1 MSVKIKTVIL
11 AVIIL
16 LAVFVHKEDVFAVD
30 YETALQLQQITND
43 NYYAILRQQQEAA
56 NAMAQAALNNQQLI
70 LDTAAAKQAAE
81 MKLRQDAAAALQA
94 QQQAALKAQ
103 QDAAAALQA
112 QQQAALKAQ
121 QDAMA
126 ALQAQQQAALKA
138 ASELEQ
144 ATLRAQQ
151 SAMEAAS
158 AIQIAALT
166 TPQVD
171 VVCDTNCSEQNALL
185 YAKFYPDFVLVDV
198 SEQRAVFYKNGMR
211 VLADNCVTGD
221 AKKGYH
227 TTVGVHQ
234 IIFKDTNRTLRGSYG
249 EAFVKYWMRFTAG
262 GQGLHDAGW
271 RRNFGSQIYVSNG
284 SHGCVNLPRETAAT
298 IFANS
303 YVGMPVIVEN

>member
-1 MSVKIKTVIL
+1 MSIKIKKGIL
-11 AVIIL
+11 AAIIFL
-16 LAVFVHKEDVFAVD
+16 TAFIYSEDVYAVD
-30 YETALQLQQITND
+30 YETALQLQQIANE
-43 NYYAILRQQQEAA
+43 NYYAVLNQQQAAA
-56 NAMAQAALNNQQLI
+56 NAMAQAALNNQQMI
-70 LDTAAAKQAAE
+70 LDTIAAKQAAE
-81 MKLRQDAAAALQA
+81 MKLRQDAQKALEA

-103 QDAAAALQA
+103 QSAME
-112 QQQAALKAQ
+112 AALKAQ
-121 QDAMA
+121 Q
-126 ALQAQQQAALKA
+126 
-138 ASELEQ
+138 S
-144 ATLRAQQ
+144 AT
-151 SAMEAAS
+151 EAAT
-158 AIQIAALT
+158 AIQLASLT

-171 VVCDTNCSEQNALL
+171 VVCDTNCSEQNAML
-185 YAKFYPDFVLVDV
+185 YGKFYPDFVLVDL
-198 SEQRAVFYKNGMR
+198 SEQRAIFYKNGMR

-227 TTVGVHQ
+227 TTVGIHQ
-234 IIFKDTNRTLRGSYG
+234 ITFKDTNRTLKGSYG

>member
-1 MSVKIKTVIL
+1 MSIKIKKGIL
-11 AVIIL
+11 AVIIFL
-16 LAVFVHKEDVFAVD
+16 TAFIYSEDVYAVD
-30 YETALQLQQITND
+30 YETALQLQQIANE
-43 NYYAILRQQQEAA
+43 NYYAVLNQQQAAA
-56 NAMAQAALNNQQLI
+56 NMAQAALNNQQMI
-70 LDTAAAKQAAE
+70 LDTIAAKQAAE
-81 MKLRQDAAAALQA
+81 MKLRQDAQKALEA

-103 QDAAAALQA
+103 QSAME
-112 QQQAALKAQ
+112 AALKAQ
-121 QDAMA
+121 Q
-126 ALQAQQQAALKA
+126 
-138 ASELEQ
+138 S
-144 ATLRAQQ
+144 AT
-151 SAMEAAS
+151 EAAT
-158 AIQIAALT
+158 AIQLASLT

-171 VVCDTNCSEQNALL
+171 VVCDTNCSEQNAML
-185 YAKFYPDFVLVDV
+185 YGKFYPDFVLVDL
-198 SEQRAVFYKNGMR
+198 SEQRAIFYKNGMR

-227 TTVGVHQ
+227 TTVGIHQ
-234 IIFKDTNRTLRGSYG
+234 ITFKDTNRTLKGSYG

>member
-1 MSVKIKTVIL
+1 MSIKIKKGIL
-11 AVIIL
+11 AVIIFL
-16 LAVFVHKEDVFAVD
+16 TAFIYSEDVYAVD
-30 YETALQLQQITND
+30 YETALQLQQIANE
-43 NYYAILRQQQEAA
+43 NYYAVLNQQQAAA
-56 NAMAQAALNNQQLI
+56 NAMAQAALNNQQMI
-70 LDTAAAKQAAE
+70 LDTIAAKQAAE
-81 MKLRQDAAAALQA
+81 MKLRQDAQKALEA

-103 QDAAAALQA
+103 QSAME
-112 QQQAALKAQ
+112 AALKAQ
-121 QDAMA
+121 Q
-126 ALQAQQQAALKA
+126 
-138 ASELEQ
+138 S
-144 ATLRAQQ
+144 AT
-151 SAMEAAS
+151 EAAT
-158 AIQIAALT
+158 AIQLASIT

-171 VVCDTNCSEQNALL
+171 VVCDTNCSEQNAML
-185 YAKFYPDFVLVDV
+185 YGKFYPDFVLVDL
-198 SEQRAVFYKNGMR
+198 SEQRAIFYKNGMR

-227 TTVGVHQ
+227 TTVGIHQ
-234 IIFKDTNRTLRGSYG
+234 ITFKDTNRTLKGSYG

>member
-1 MSVKIKTVIL
+1 MSVKIKTGIL

-16 LAVFVHKEDVFAVD
+16 LSAFLYTEDVYAVD
-30 YETALQLQQITND
+30 YETALQLQQIASE
-43 NYYAILRQQQEAA
+43 NYYAILSQQQEAA
-56 NAMAQAALNNQQLI
+56 NAMAQAALNNQQMI
-70 LDTAAAKQAAE
+70 LDTIAAKQAAE
-81 MKLRQDAAAALQA
+81 MKLRQDAQKALEA
-94 QQQAALKAQ
+94 QQQATLK
-103 QDAAAALQA
+103 
-112 QQQAALKAQ
+112 
-121 QDAMA
+121 
-126 ALQAQQQAALKA
+126 
-138 ASELEQ
+138 
-144 ATLRAQQ
+144 AQQ
-151 SAMEAAS
+151 SAMEAALKAQQS
-158 AIQIAALT
+158 ATEAATAIQLASLT

-171 VVCDTNCSEQNALL
+171 VVCDTNCSEQNAML
-185 YAKFYPDFVLVDV
+185 YGKFYPDFVLVDL
-198 SEQRAVFYKNGMR
+198 SEQRAIFYKNGMR

-227 TTVGVHQ
+227 TTVGIHQ
-234 IIFKDTNRTLRGSYG
+234 ITFKDTNRTLKGSYG

>member
-1 MSVKIKTVIL
+1 MSIKIKKGIL
-11 AVIIL
+11 AVIIFL
-16 LAVFVHKEDVFAVD
+16 TAFIYSEDVYAVD
-30 YETALQLQQITND
+30 YETALQLQQIANE
-43 NYYAILRQQQEAA
+43 NYYAVLNQQQSAA
-56 NAMAQAALNNQQLI
+56 NAMAQAALNNQQMI
-70 LDTAAAKQAAE
+70 LDTIAAKQAAE
-81 MKLRQDAAAALQA
+81 MKLRQDAQKALEA

-103 QDAAAALQA
+103 QSAME
-112 QQQAALKAQ
+112 AALKAQ
-121 QDAMA
+121 Q
-126 ALQAQQQAALKA
+126 
-138 ASELEQ
+138 S
-144 ATLRAQQ
+144 AT
-151 SAMEAAS
+151 EAAT
-158 AIQIAALT
+158 AIQLASLT

-171 VVCDTNCSEQNALL
+171 VVCDTNCSEQNAML
-185 YAKFYPDFVLVDV
+185 YGKFYPDFVLVDL
-198 SEQRAVFYKNGMR
+198 SEQRAIFYKNGMR

-227 TTVGVHQ
+227 TTVGIHQ
-234 IIFKDTNRTLRGSYG
+234 ITFKDTNRTLKGSYG

>member
-1 MSVKIKTVIL
+1 MSIKIKKGIL
-11 AVIIL
+11 AVIIFL
-16 LAVFVHKEDVFAVD
+16 TAFIYSEDVYAVD
-30 YETALQLQQITND
+30 YETALQLQQIANE
-43 NYYAILRQQQEAA
+43 NYYAVLNQQQASA
-56 NAMAQAALNNQQLI
+56 NAMAQAALNNQQMI
-70 LDTAAAKQAAE
+70 LDTIAAKQAAE
-81 MKLRQDAAAALQA
+81 MKLRQDAQKALEA

-103 QDAAAALQA
+103 QSAME
-112 QQQAALKAQ
+112 AALKAQ
-121 QDAMA
+121 Q
-126 ALQAQQQAALKA
+126 
-138 ASELEQ
+138 S
-144 ATLRAQQ
+144 AT
-151 SAMEAAS
+151 EAAT
-158 AIQIAALT
+158 AIQLASLT

-171 VVCDTNCSEQNALL
+171 VVCDTNCSEQNAML
-185 YAKFYPDFVLVDV
+185 YGKFYPDFVLVDL
-198 SEQRAVFYKNGMR
+198 SEQRAIFYKNGMR

-227 TTVGVHQ
+227 TTVGIHQ
-234 IIFKDTNRTLRGSYG
+234 ITFKDTNRTLKGSYG

>member
-1 MSVKIKTVIL
+1 MSVKIKTGIL

-16 LAVFVHKEDVFAVD
+16 LSAFLYTEDVYAVD
-30 YETALQLQQITND
+30 YETALQLQQIASE
-43 NYYAILRQQQEAA
+43 NYYAILSQQQEAA
-56 NAMAQAALNNQQLI
+56 NAMAQAALNNQQMI
-70 LDTAAAKQAAE
+70 LDTIAAKQAAE
-81 MKLRQDAAAALQA
+81 MKLRQDAQKALEA

-103 QDAAAALQA
+103 QSAME
-112 QQQAALKAQ
+112 AALKAQ
-121 QDAMA
+121 Q
-126 ALQAQQQAALKA
+126 
-138 ASELEQ
+138 S
-144 ATLRAQQ
+144 AT
-151 SAMEAAS
+151 EAAT
-158 AIQIAALT
+158 AIQLASLT

-171 VVCDTNCSEQNALL
+171 VVCDTNCSEQNAML
-185 YAKFYPDFVLVDV
+185 YGKFYPDFVLVDL
-198 SEQRAVFYKNGMR
+198 SEQRAIFYKNGMR

-227 TTVGVHQ
+227 TTVGIHQ
-234 IIFKDTNRTLRGSYG
+234 ITFKDTNRTLKGSYG

>member
-1 MSVKIKTVIL
+1 MSIKIKKGIL
-11 AVIIL
+11 AVIIFL
-16 LAVFVHKEDVFAVD
+16 TAFIYSEDVYAVD
-30 YETALQLQQITND
+30 YETALQLQQIANE
-43 NYYAILRQQQEAA
+43 NYYAVLNQQQAAA
-56 NAMAQAALNNQQLI
+56 NAMAQAALNNQQMI
-70 LDTAAAKQAAE
+70 LDTIAAKQAAE
-81 MKLRQDAAAALQA
+81 MKLRQDAQKALEA

-103 QDAAAALQA
+103 QSAME
-112 QQQAALKAQ
+112 AALKAQ
-121 QDAMA
+121 Q
-126 ALQAQQQAALKA
+126 
-138 ASELEQ
+138 S
-144 ATLRAQQ
+144 AT
-151 SAMEAAS
+151 EAAT
-158 AIQIAALT
+158 AIQLASLT

-171 VVCDTNCSEQNALL
+171 VVCDTNCSEQNAML
-185 YAKFYPDFVLVDV
+185 YGKFYSDFVLVDL
-198 SEQRAVFYKNGMR
+198 SEQRAIFYKNGMR

-227 TTVGVHQ
+227 TTVGIHQ
-234 IIFKDTNRTLRGSYG
+234 ITFKDTNRTLKGSYG

>member
-1 MSVKIKTVIL
+1 MSIKIKKGIL
-11 AVIIL
+11 AVIIFL
-16 LAVFVHKEDVFAVD
+16 TAFIYSEDVYAVD
-30 YETALQLQQITND
+30 YETALQLQQIANE
-43 NYYAILRQQQEAA
+43 NYYAVLNQQQAAA
-56 NAMAQAALNNQQLI
+56 NAMAQAALNNQQMI
-70 LDTAAAKQAAE
+70 LDTIAAKQAAE
-81 MKLRQDAAAALQA
+81 MKLRQDAQKALEA

-103 QDAAAALQA
+103 QSAME
-112 QQQAALKAQ
+112 AALKAQ
-121 QDAMA
+121 Q
-126 ALQAQQQAALKA
+126 
-138 ASELEQ
+138 S
-144 ATLRAQQ
+144 AT
-151 SAMEAAS
+151 EAAN
-158 AIQIAALT
+158 AIQLASLT

-171 VVCDTNCSEQNALL
+171 VVCDTNCSEQNAML
-185 YAKFYPDFVLVDV
+185 YGKFYPDFVLVDL
-198 SEQRAVFYKNGMR
+198 SEQRAIFYKNGMR

-227 TTVGVHQ
+227 TTVGIHQ
-234 IIFKDTNRTLRGSYG
+234 ITFKDTNRTLKGSYG

>member
-1 MSVKIKTVIL
+1 MSIKIKKGIL
-11 AVIIL
+11 AAIIFL
-16 LAVFVHKEDVFAVD
+16 TALIYSEDVYAVD
-30 YETALQLQQITND
+30 YETALQLQQIANE
-43 NYYAILRQQQEAA
+43 NYYAVLNQQQAAA
-56 NAMAQAALNNQQLI
+56 NAMAQAALNNQQMI
-70 LDTAAAKQAAE
+70 LDTIAAKQAAE
-81 MKLRQDAAAALQA
+81 MKLRQDAQKALEA

-103 QDAAAALQA
+103 QSAME
-112 QQQAALKAQ
+112 AALKAQ
-121 QDAMA
+121 Q
-126 ALQAQQQAALKA
+126 
-138 ASELEQ
+138 S
-144 ATLRAQQ
+144 AT
-151 SAMEAAS
+151 EAAT
-158 AIQIAALT
+158 AIQLASLT

-171 VVCDTNCSEQNALL
+171 VVCDTNCSEQNAML
-185 YAKFYPDFVLVDV
+185 YGKFYPDFVLVDL
-198 SEQRAVFYKNGMR
+198 SEQRAIFYKNGMR

-227 TTVGVHQ
+227 TTVGIHQ
-234 IIFKDTNRTLRGSYG
+234 ITFKDTNRTLKGSYG

>member
-1 MSVKIKTVIL
+1 MSVKIKTGIL

-16 LAVFVHKEDVFAVD
+16 LSAFLYTEDVYAVD
-30 YETALQLQQITND
+30 YETALQLQQIANE
-43 NYYAILRQQQEAA
+43 NYYAVLNQQQAAA
-56 NAMAQAALNNQQLI
+56 NAMAQAALNNQQMI
-70 LDTAAAKQAAE
+70 LDTIAAKQAAE
-81 MKLRQDAAAALQA
+81 MKLRQDAQKALEA

-103 QDAAAALQA
+103 QSAME
-112 QQQAALKAQ
+112 AALKAQ
-121 QDAMA
+121 Q
-126 ALQAQQQAALKA
+126 
-138 ASELEQ
+138 S
-144 ATLRAQQ
+144 AT
-151 SAMEAAS
+151 EAAT
-158 AIQIAALT
+158 AIQLASLT

-171 VVCDTNCSEQNALL
+171 VVCDTNCSEQNAML
-185 YAKFYPDFVLVDV
+185 YGKFYPDFVLVDL
-198 SEQRAVFYKNGMR
+198 SEQRAIFYKNGMR

-227 TTVGVHQ
+227 TTVGIHQ
-234 IIFKDTNRTLRGSYG
+234 IIFMDTNRTLKGSYG

>member
-1 MSVKIKTVIL
+1 MSIKIKKGIL
-11 AVIIL
+11 AVIIFL
-16 LAVFVHKEDVFAVD
+16 TAFIYSEDVYAVD
-30 YETALQLQQITND
+30 YETALQLQQIANEK
-43 NYYAILRQQQEAA
+43 YYAVLNQQQAAA
-56 NAMAQAALNNQQLI
+56 NAMAQAALNNQQMI
-70 LDTAAAKQAAE
+70 LDTIAAKQAAE
-81 MKLRQDAAAALQA
+81 MKLRQDAQKALEA

-103 QDAAAALQA
+103 QSAME
-112 QQQAALKAQ
+112 AALKAQ
-121 QDAMA
+121 Q
-126 ALQAQQQAALKA
+126 
-138 ASELEQ
+138 S
-144 ATLRAQQ
+144 AT
-151 SAMEAAS
+151 EAAT
-158 AIQIAALT
+158 AIQLASLT

-171 VVCDTNCSEQNALL
+171 VVCDTNCSEQNAML
-185 YAKFYPDFVLVDV
+185 YGKFYPDFVLVDL
-198 SEQRAVFYKNGMR
+198 SEQRAIFYKNGMR

-227 TTVGVHQ
+227 TTVGIHQ
-234 IIFKDTNRTLRGSYG
+234 ITFKATNRTLKGSYG

>member
-1 MSVKIKTVIL
+1 MSIKIKKGIL
-11 AVIIL
+11 AVIIFL
-16 LAVFVHKEDVFAVD
+16 TAFIYSEDVYAVD
-30 YETALQLQQITND
+30 YETALQLQQIANE
-43 NYYAILRQQQEAA
+43 NYYAMINQQQAAA
-56 NAMAQAALNNQQLI
+56 NAMAQAALNNQQMI
-70 LDTAAAKQAAE
+70 LDTIAAKQAAE
-81 MKLRQDAAAALQA
+81 MKLRQDAQKALEA

-103 QDAAAALQA
+103 QSAME
-112 QQQAALKAQ
+112 AALK
-121 QDAMA
+121 
-126 ALQAQQQAALKA
+126 
-138 ASELEQ
+138 
-144 ATLRAQQ
+144 AQQ
-151 SAMEAAS
+151 SAMEAAN
-158 AIQIAALT
+158 AIQLASLT

-171 VVCDTNCSEQNALL
+171 VVCDTNCSEQNAML
-185 YAKFYPDFVLVDV
+185 YGKFYPDFVLVDV
-198 SEQRAVFYKNGMR
+198 SEQRAIFYKNGMR

-227 TTVGVHQ
+227 TTVGIHQ
-234 IIFKDTNRTLRGSYG
+234 IVFMDTNRTLKGSYG

>member
-1 MSVKIKTVIL
+1 MSIKIKKGIL
-11 AVIIL
+11 AVIIFL
-16 LAVFVHKEDVFAVD
+16 TAFIYSEDVYAVD
-30 YETALQLQQITND
+30 YETALQLQQIANE
-43 NYYAILRQQQEAA
+43 NYYAVLNQQQAAA
-56 NAMAQAALNNQQLI
+56 NAMAQAALNNQQMI
-70 LDTAAAKQAAE
+70 LDTIAAKQAAE
-81 MKLRQDAAAALQA
+81 MKLRQDAQKALEA

-103 QDAAAALQA
+103 QSAME
-112 QQQAALKAQ
+112 AALKAQ
-121 QDAMA
+121 Q
-126 ALQAQQQAALKA
+126 
-138 ASELEQ
+138 S
-144 ATLRAQQ
+144 AT
-151 SAMEAAS
+151 EAAN
-158 AIQIAALT
+158 AIQLAALT

-171 VVCDTNCSEQNALL
+171 VVCDTNCSEQNAML
-185 YAKFYPDFVLVDV
+185 YGKFYPDFVLVDL
-198 SEQRAVFYKNGMR
+198 SEQRAIFYKNGMR

-227 TTVGVHQ
+227 TTVGIHQ
-234 IIFKDTNRTLRGSYG
+234 ITFKDTNRTLKGSYG

>member
-1 MSVKIKTVIL
+1 MSIKIKKGIL
-11 AVIIL
+11 AVIIFL
-16 LAVFVHKEDVFAVD
+16 TAFIYSEDVYAVD
-30 YETALQLQQITND
+30 YETALQLQQIANE
-43 NYYAILRQQQEAA
+43 NYYAVLNQQQAAA
-56 NAMAQAALNNQQLI
+56 NAMAQAALNNQQMI
-70 LDTAAAKQAAE
+70 LDTIAAKQAAE
-81 MKLRQDAAAALQA
+81 MKLRQDAQKALEA

-103 QDAAAALQA
+103 QSAME
-112 QQQAALKAQ
+112 AALKAQ
-121 QDAMA
+121 Q
-126 ALQAQQQAALKA
+126 
-138 ASELEQ
+138 S
-144 ATLRAQQ
+144 AT
-151 SAMEAAS
+151 EAAT
-158 AIQIAALT
+158 AIQLASLT

-171 VVCDTNCSEQNALL
+171 VVCDTNCSEQNAML
-185 YAKFYPDFVLVDV
+185 YGRFSHAFVLAA
-198 SEQRAVFYKNGMR
+198 SSARREVFDNNGMR

-227 TTVGVHQ
+227 TTVGIHQ
-234 IIFKDTNRTLRGSYG
+234 ITFKDTNRTLKGSYG

>member
-1 MSVKIKTVIL
+1 MNVKIKTGIL

-30 YETALQLQQITND
+30 YETALQLQQIAND
-43 NYYAILRQQQEAA
+43 NYYAILRQQQDAA

-81 MKLRQDAAAALQA
+81 MKIR
-94 QQQAALKAQ
+94 

-166 TPQVD
+166 TPQID

>member
-1 MSVKIKTVIL
+1 MSIKKGIL
-11 AVIIL
+11 AVIIFL
-16 LAVFVHKEDVFAVD
+16 TAFIYSEDVYAVD
-30 YETALQLQQITND
+30 YETALQLQQIANE
-43 NYYAILRQQQEAA
+43 NYYAVLNQQQAAA
-56 NAMAQAALNNQQLI
+56 NAMAQAALNNQQMI
-70 LDTAAAKQAAE
+70 LDTIAAKQAAE
-81 MKLRQDAAAALQA
+81 MKLRQDAQKALEA

-103 QDAAAALQA
+103 QSAME
-112 QQQAALKAQ
+112 AALKAQ
-121 QDAMA
+121 Q
-126 ALQAQQQAALKA
+126 
-138 ASELEQ
+138 S
-144 ATLRAQQ
+144 AT
-151 SAMEAAS
+151 EAAT
-158 AIQIAALT
+158 AIQLASLT

-171 VVCDTNCSEQNALL
+171 VVCDTNCSEQNAML
-185 YAKFYPDFVLVDV
+185 YGKFYPDFVLVDV
-198 SEQRAVFYKNGMR
+198 SEQRAIFYKNGMR

-227 TTVGVHQ
+227 TTVGIHQ
-234 IIFKDTNRTLRGSYG
+234 IIFKDTNRTLKGSYG

>member
-1 MSVKIKTVIL
+1 MNVKIKMGIL

-30 YETALQLQQITND
+30 YETALQLQQIAND
-43 NYYAILRQQQEAA
+43 NYYAILRQQQDAA

-81 MKLRQDAAAALQA
+81 MKLRQDAAAALQ
-94 QQQAALKAQ
+94 AQ

-227 TTVGVHQ
+227 TTVGIHQ

-249 EAFVKYWMRFTAG
+249 EAFVKYWMRFTAS

>member
-1 MSVKIKTVIL
+1 MRIKIKKGIL
-11 AVIIL
+11 AVIIFL
-16 LAVFVHKEDVFAVD
+16 TAFIYSEDVYAVD
-30 YETALQLQQITND
+30 YETALQLQQIANE
-43 NYYAILRQQQEAA
+43 NYYAVLNQQQAAA
-56 NAMAQAALNNQQLI
+56 NAMAQAALNNQQMI
-70 LDTAAAKQAAE
+70 LDTIAAKQAAE
-81 MKLRQDAAAALQA
+81 MKLRQDAQKALEA

-103 QDAAAALQA
+103 QSAME
-112 QQQAALKAQ
+112 AALKAQ
-121 QDAMA
+121 Q
-126 ALQAQQQAALKA
+126 
-138 ASELEQ
+138 S
-144 ATLRAQQ
+144 AT
-151 SAMEAAS
+151 EAAT
-158 AIQIAALT
+158 AIQLASLT

-171 VVCDTNCSEQNALL
+171 VVCDTNCSEQNAML
-185 YAKFYPDFVLVDV
+185 YGKFYPDFVLVDL
-198 SEQRAVFYKNGMR
+198 SEQRAIFYKNGMR

-227 TTVGVHQ
+227 TTVGIHQ
-234 IIFKDTNRTLRGSYG
+234 ITFKDTNRTLKGSYG

>member
-1 MSVKIKTVIL
+1 MSIKIKKGIL
-11 AVIIL
+11 AVIIFL
-16 LAVFVHKEDVFAVD
+16 TAFIYSEDVYAVD
-30 YETALQLQQITND
+30 YETALQLQQIVNE
-43 NYYAILRQQQEAA
+43 NYYAVLNQQQAAA
-56 NAMAQAALNNQQLI
+56 NAMAQAALNNQQMI
-70 LDTAAAKQAAE
+70 LDTIAAKQAAE
-81 MKLRQDAAAALQA
+81 MKLRQDAQKALEA

-103 QDAAAALQA
+103 QSAME
-112 QQQAALKAQ
+112 AALKAQ
-121 QDAMA
+121 Q
-126 ALQAQQQAALKA
+126 
-138 ASELEQ
+138 S
-144 ATLRAQQ
+144 AT
-151 SAMEAAS
+151 EAAT
-158 AIQIAALT
+158 AIQLASLT

-171 VVCDTNCSEQNALL
+171 VVCDTNCSEQNAML
-185 YAKFYPDFVLVDV
+185 YGKFYPDFVLVDL
-198 SEQRAVFYKNGMR
+198 SEQRAIFYKNGMR

-227 TTVGVHQ
+227 TTVGIHQ
-234 IIFKDTNRTLRGSYG
+234 ITFKDTNRTLKGSYG

>member
-1 MSVKIKTVIL
+1 MSIKKGIL
-11 AVIIL
+11 AVIIFL
-16 LAVFVHKEDVFAVD
+16 TAFIYSEDVYAVD
-30 YETALQLQQITND
+30 YETALQLQQIANE
-43 NYYAILRQQQEAA
+43 NYYAVLNQQQAAA
-56 NAMAQAALNNQQLI
+56 NAMAQAALNNQQMI
-70 LDTAAAKQAAE
+70 LDTIAAKQAAE
-81 MKLRQDAAAALQA
+81 MKLRQDAQKALEA

-103 QDAAAALQA
+103 QSAME
-112 QQQAALKAQ
+112 AALKAQ
-121 QDAMA
+121 Q
-126 ALQAQQQAALKA
+126 
-138 ASELEQ
+138 S
-144 ATLRAQQ
+144 AT
-151 SAMEAAS
+151 EAAT
-158 AIQIAALT
+158 AIQLASLT

-171 VVCDTNCSEQNALL
+171 VVCDTNCSEQNAML
-185 YAKFYPDFVLVDV
+185 YGKFYPDFVLVDL
-198 SEQRAVFYKNGMR
+198 SEQRAIFYKNGMR

-227 TTVGVHQ
+227 TTVGIHQ
-234 IIFKDTNRTLRGSYG
+234 ITFKDTNRTLKGSYG

>member
-1 MSVKIKTVIL
+1 MSIKIKKGIL
-11 AVIIL
+11 AVIIFL
-16 LAVFVHKEDVFAVD
+16 TAFIYSEDVYAVD
-30 YETALQLQQITND
+30 YETALQLQQIANE
-43 NYYAILRQQQEAA
+43 NYYAVLNQQQAAA
-56 NAMAQAALNNQQLI
+56 NAAQAALKAQQNAAQAALNNQQMI
-70 LDTAAAKQAAE
+70 LDTIAAKQAAE
-81 MKLRQDAAAALQA
+81 MKLRQDAQKALEA

-103 QDAAAALQA
+103 QSAME
-112 QQQAALKAQ
+112 AALKAQ
-121 QDAMA
+121 Q
-126 ALQAQQQAALKA
+126 
-138 ASELEQ
+138 S
-144 ATLRAQQ
+144 AT
-151 SAMEAAS
+151 EAAT
-158 AIQIAALT
+158 AIQLASLT

-171 VVCDTNCSEQNALL
+171 VVCDTNCSEQNAML
-185 YAKFYPDFVLVDV
+185 YGKFYPDFVLVDL
-198 SEQRAVFYKNGMR
+198 SEQRAIFYKNGMR

-227 TTVGVHQ
+227 TTVGIHQ
-234 IIFKDTNRTLRGSYG
+234 ITFKDTNRTLKGSYG